1 MSSDSVQSRISLL
14 IKAKKRKTG
23 QGVRESAKAAK
34 ISAPTFSRLERGLA
48 ATLPDVATLEKLAR
62 WLGTTLD
69 DLLGEKK
76 VRGRTP
82 NADISMPDFV
92 EVHLRADKNLTP
104 DTAKALAD
112 MFKSLYQHATKKPV
126 H

>member
-1 MSSDSVQSRISLL
+1 MSSDSVQNRISLL

-23 QGVRESAKAAK
+23 LGVRESAKAAK
-34 ISAPTFSRLERGLA
+34 ISPATFSRLERGMA

-76 VRGRTP
+76 GRT
-82 NADISMPDFV
+82 NAPAVDISTPDLV

-104 DTAKALAD
+104 ETAKALSE
-112 MFKSLYQHATKKPV
+112 MFKTLYQHAAKKPM